1 MSKIKNYMMDIEE
14 FCNGYDYGEGVSDF
28 IIDEIV
34 EDAVMYF
41 KSNEAGN
48 YARRYITT
56 TMGEM

>member
-1 MSKIKNYMMDIEE
+1 MMDIEE